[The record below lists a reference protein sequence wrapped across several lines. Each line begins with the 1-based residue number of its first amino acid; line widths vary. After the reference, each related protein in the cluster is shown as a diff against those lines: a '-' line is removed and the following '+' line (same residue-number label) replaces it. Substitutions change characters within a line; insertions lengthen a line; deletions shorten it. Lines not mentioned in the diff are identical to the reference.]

1 MNKFNDI
8 NSAID
13 YVINRRNM
21 NLGLENFKKIMS
33 SLGNP
38 QDDFK
43 VIHVAGT
50 NGKGSTISIIRDVL
64 MFNGFKIGTF
74 TSPHLITHQD
84 RIRINN
90 VNISDEKFIY
100 YLNKYYDL
108 IEENNLSMF
117 EIDTLIMS
125 VYFKES
131 NIDYGII
138 ETGIGGRLDCTNIF
152 NNPLVSVITTIGFD
166 HTDRLGDTLDKIAYE
181 KAGIIKENSK
191 VVVGYLNDLAMKV
204 IYDKAVSCNCE
215 LYLVRP
221 CKMVDT
227 YEFLYEKV
235 VYSIDNNAKFL
246 IDNACVALEVI
257 DALDLSLELD
267 KTKKAI
273 KQSNWPGRFE
283 RLTENIIIDGAHNE
297 EGVIALIESMKNY
310 KRPYVVVFSALKD
323 KPVLR
328 MIDLLKEA
336 SDMFILCE
344 FDFYRAIKIDEYD
357 DGNIIRIKDYKKAIS
372 EGLKNV
378 QDGTLFVCGS
388 LYFIS
393 EVRKHILDVCK

>member
-90 VNISDEKFIY
+90 INISDEKFIY

-166 HTDRLGDTLDKIAYE
+166 HIDRLGDTLDKIAYE
-181 KAGIIKENSK
+181 KAGIIKENSN

-204 IYDKAVSCNCE
+204 IYDKAVSCNCK

-221 CKMVDT
+221 YKIVDT
-227 YEFLYEKV
+227 YEFSYEKV

>member
-90 VNISDEKFIY
+90 INISDEKFIY

-166 HTDRLGDTLDKIAYE
+166 HIDRLGDTLDKIAYE
-181 KAGIIKENSK
+181 KAGIIKENSN

-204 IYDKAVSCNCE
+204 IYDKAVSCNCK
-215 LYLVRP
+215 LYLV
-221 CKMVDT
+221 D
-227 YEFLYEKV
+227 
-235 VYSIDNNAKFL
+235 L
-246 IDNACVALEVI
+246 I
-257 DALDLSLELD
+257 
-267 KTKKAI
+267 
-273 KQSNWPGRFE
+273 R
-283 RLTENIIIDGAHNE
+283 
-297 EGVIALIESMKNY
+297 
-310 KRPYVVVFSALKD
+310 
-323 KPVLR
+323 
-328 MIDLLKEA
+328 
-336 SDMFILCE
+336 
-344 FDFYRAIKIDEYD
+344 
-357 DGNIIRIKDYKKAIS
+357 
-372 EGLKNV
+372 
-378 QDGTLFVCGS
+378 
-388 LYFIS
+388 
-393 EVRKHILDVCK
+393 